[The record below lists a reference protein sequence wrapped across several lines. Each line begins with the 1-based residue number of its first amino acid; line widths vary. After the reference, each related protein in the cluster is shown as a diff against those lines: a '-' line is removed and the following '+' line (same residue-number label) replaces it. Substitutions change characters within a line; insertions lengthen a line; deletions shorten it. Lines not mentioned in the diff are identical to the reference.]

1 MDSGRGCFWAFC
13 SSCVAEAEDEAKRS
27 DEEFRV
33 VFVFVVVD
41 DVLVD
46 ASAGSGE
53 PPAAAALSLPRSFWS
68 SLDPRPWNFN
78 LNAPRREEAGRGAEA
93 SPLSSSHST
102 EATPGSIFF
111 FFFLPPRQGKKAP
124 FSRASNAVSR
134 EAEVRVHTLTQKRDK
149 NAEQREHESCLLFSK
164 KKKTVKISLNRKLP
178 LHKGEKN
185 RRKKRWRTNQQRR
198 RMTSPPSRCSRSSSS
213 AARAAWS
220 SATRSTLTAAY
231 GAWPAW
237 R

>member
-1 MDSGRGCFWAFC
+1 MVVVGVVVAFAVLGGKRGGLPLLLLLRLLPVPPSARSDTRMDSGRGCFWAFC

-111 FFFLPPRQGKKAP
+111 FFFASSTRKKGAFQSSFKCRVTRSRGSGAHSDAKERQKCGTARARELSPLFEKEKNCQDQFESQAPSSQRGKK
-124 FSRASNAVSR
+124 
-134 EAEVRVHTLTQKRDK
+134 
-149 NAEQREHESCLLFSK
+149 
-164 KKKTVKISLNRKLP
+164 
-178 LHKGEKN
+178 
-185 RRKKRWRTNQQRR
+185 
-198 RMTSPPSRCSRSSSS
+198 
-213 AARAAWS
+213 
-220 SATRSTLTAAY
+220 
-231 GAWPAW
+231 
-237 R
+237 

>member
-1 MDSGRGCFWAFC
+1 MVVVGVVVAFAVLGGKRGGLPLLLLLRLLPVPPSARSDTRMDSGRGCFWAFC

-111 FFFLPPRQGKKAP
+111 FFF
-124 FSRASNAVSR
+124 
-134 EAEVRVHTLTQKRDK
+134 
-149 NAEQREHESCLLFSK
+149 CLLDK
-164 KKKTVKISLNRKLP
+164 
-178 LHKGEKN
+178 EK
-185 RRKKRWRTNQQRR
+185 RRLSVELQMPCHEKQRFG
-198 RMTSPPSRCSRSSSS
+198 C
-213 AARAAWS
+213 
-220 SATRSTLTAAY
+220 TL
-231 GAWPAW
+231 
-237 R
+237 